1 MVSKKQAGPST
12 PNRRAKHGADASA
25 AAKRSAT
32 TKKVASK
39 LEAASSHAG
48 VGEDLVVKSTKG
60 IKAVPREQHPGN
72 TAHPKG
78 HDVNQ
83 QVKSLAHIYTPWANV
98 RANGSGI
105 VALAAWAKRL
115 EGEGK
120 KSVRGA
126 GEDITTFIR
135 GLIHR

>member
-1 MVSKKQAGPST
+1 MAVKKQASQPAS
-12 PNRRAKHGADASA
+12 NRRAKHGADASA
-25 AAKRSAT
+25 SAKRSAT

-39 LEAASSHAG
+39 LEATSSHAG
-48 VGEDLVVKSTKG
+48 VGEDLVAKSTKG
-60 IKAVPREQHPGN
+60 IKAVPRDQHPGN
-72 TAHPKG
+72 RAHRKG
-78 HDVNQ
+78 HDVDQ

-120 KSVRGA
+120 KAARGA